1 CRMKKISG
9 IVILIF
15 LAAASFA
22 QKKELSKGNDYYIRK
37 DYDNAISSYQNAL
50 KKNPNYLPSIFNLGN
65 ALYQQ
70 KNYEASRKAYEN
82 YLKKADNPTI
92 KSSTAYNI
100 GNTYMAEQQWK
111 KAVASYK
118 DALRKNPQDVD
129 AKYNL
134 S

>member
-1 CRMKKISG
+1 
-9 IVILIF
+9 
-15 LAAASFA
+15 
-22 QKKELSKGNDYYIRK
+22 
-37 DYDNAISSYQNAL
+37 
-50 KKNPNYLPSIFNLGN
+50 
-65 ALYQQ
+65 YQQ

-134 S
+134 SYALEKMKQQQGGGGKNDKKQEQKENQKNKKEQSQQDNKNQQEEQQNKDEQQDQQNKDQE